1 LTESGKAIYQL
12 KVLMMSTRYRRILI
26 IADIEGSSG
35 CRDYRASSFLTR
47 EWAMACESMTRD
59 IDSVVTAL
67 FDAGVEHIRVKDFHR
82 TGFNLLPEL
91 MDSKAE
97 IIHGY
102 RKGPV
107 PGIGGPEKA
116 EAVMFLGMH
125 AASGTDGFLA
135 HTLTSRLERLEV
147 NGKPLA
153 EIELFASAL
162 APFGVRPVF
171 FTGCPVA
178 CEQARAAIPNIFT
191 YSIHKKAGA
200 AGFNVASWR
209 AGLASAAVR
218 SLENEHA
225 MPYLPKG
232 PFHVQIEMRG
242 GDAAAQKIARRWN
255 LNQQD
260 RRLFFTAAE
269 SRELFM
275 TLIRIC
281 YLSPGVEKMLPIS
294 LMAYNLWGHIGLA
307 WVRRQIKK
315 RSSSSRTGTLN
326 D

>member
-1 LTESGKAIYQL
+1 MRKRFN
-12 KVLMMSTRYRRILI
+12 KILI

-35 CRDYRASSFLTR
+35 CWDHRASSFLTR
-47 EWAMACESMTRD
+47 EWAMACEEMTRD
-59 IDSVVTAL
+59 INSVVTAL
-67 FDAGVEHIRVKDFHR
+67 FDVGIEHIRIKDFHR

-91 MDSKAE
+91 MHPKAL

-116 EAVMFLGMH
+116 EAAMFLGMH
-125 AASGTDGFLA
+125 AAAGTDGFLA
-135 HTLTSRLERLEV
+135 HTLTSRLKRLEV

-162 APFGVRPVF
+162 APFGVSPVF

-178 CEQARAAIPNIFT
+178 CEQAKAVIPNILT
-191 YSIHKKAGA
+191 YSIRKKAGS
-200 AGFNVASWR
+200 AGFNVESWR

-218 SLENEHA
+218 VLDIEQA
-225 MPYLPKG
+225 APYLPMG
-232 PFHVQIEMRG
+232 PFEVLIEMRDG
-242 GDAAAQKIARRWN
+242 EAAAQALARRWN
-255 LNQQD
+255 LDRQD
-260 RRLFFTAAE
+260 RRIFFTAAD

-281 YLSPGVEKMLPIS
+281 YLSPVVEKMLPIS
-294 LMAYNLWGHIGLA
+294 LMAYNMWGRIGLA
-307 WVRRQIKK
+307 WVRRQVKYH
-315 RSSSSRTGTLN
+315 R
-326 D
+326 